1 MNILGFGSKRTTY
14 ADSAGDSESF
24 YSEQR
29 HPSQVPSQATQPS
42 AIVPPLKIGQ
52 PELNQVSSGSP
63 KFAHTSSQYPISR
76 EMSGQIERPGSMNS
90 LSSYE
95 DDDLHDAYSSGVPAS
110 VRETTSWGPIDR
122 QDWHL
127 PSTKEARFPA
137 PPTGRG
143 TTTTQHTSD
152 MSWLNLG
159 GESRV

>member
-14 ADSAGDSESF
+14 DDSAGDSDSF

-42 AIVPPLKIGQ
+42 AVVPPLKIGQ
-52 PELNQVSSGSP
+52 PELNKVSSGSP
-63 KFAHTSSQYPISR
+63 RFAHTSSQYPISR
-76 EMSGQIERPGSMNS
+76 EMSGQIERPGSINS

-95 DDDLHDAYSSGVPAS
+95 DDDRHDAFSSGVPAS

-127 PSTKEARFPA
+127 PSTRETRFPA

-143 TTTTQHTSD
+143 TTTHTSD